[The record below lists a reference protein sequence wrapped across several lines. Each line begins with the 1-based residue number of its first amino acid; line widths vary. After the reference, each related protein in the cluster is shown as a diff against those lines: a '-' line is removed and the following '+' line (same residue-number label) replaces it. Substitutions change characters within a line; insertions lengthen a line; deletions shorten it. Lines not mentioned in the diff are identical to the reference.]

1 MHSYGIYYHYTTIY
15 LIIIFYADLQVPL
28 NVTSAKSN
36 FVNFYTYDE
45 PHIVDYYGDI
55 GERINVDSFFELL
68 EARVRDM
75 KFLDLLD
82 ALLEVYEGAFYIRHQ
97 DTYLKLHIAKP

>member
-1 MHSYGIYYHYTTIY
+1 
-15 LIIIFYADLQVPL
+15 LADLHVQL

-45 PHIVDYYGDI
+45 PHMVDYYGNI
-55 GERINVDSFFELL
+55 GERTDVDSFFELL
-68 EARVRDM
+68 EAQIRNM

-97 DTYLKLHIAKP
+97 NTYLRLHIAKPYVSCFPDLNRI